1 MTNLVD
7 DFGKWWLESTG
18 RGRTAFRYSF
28 RESEIVT
35 AGFSMRVS
43 PWWNAIYLN
52 LHPTHFAVAIGPDGR
67 IMNLRGGYNKLIPG
81 RYTIH
86 YVDKQN
92 RVTVVPRTTETTF
105 DGFQVSL
112 ELVVTYRVIDPIKA
126 LEVQQAVDTLIVFIQ
141 SDLKE
146 FIRSH
151 KYNEIVGDMEGSQID
166 NDLVTRY
173 IKAQHATR
181 HQMSK
186 LFLVS
191 DIVVEEKIGDPRVN
205 EIREKYQLNQR
216 QYTVDSE
223 IQRQNQELE
232 KKVADQEAALKQIKT
247 TSEANLQDL
256 VQRMELQRIELERA
270 RAELQFKQE
279 KWLRAIDAISQSF
292 STQNYPRDPREVEI
306 ISELLSVM
314 GESTPK
320 PDETSLEEGASP
332 PAGTNGAANTKKID
346 ELTNTLLNWMKRK
359 RS

>member
-1 MTNLVD
+1 MTNLLN
-7 DFGKWWLESTG
+7 DFGKWWLESGG
-18 RGRTAFRYSF
+18 RSRTALRYSF
-28 RESEIVT
+28 RENEIVT
-35 AGFSMRVS
+35 AGISMKVS

-52 LHPTHFAVAIGPDGR
+52 LHPTHYAVAIGPDGR
-67 IMNLRGGYNKLIPG
+67 IMNLRGGFNKLIPG

-105 DGFQVSL
+105 DGFQASL

-151 KYNEIVGDMEGSQID
+151 KYNEIVGDMDGSKID

-173 IKAQHATR
+173 IKDQHATR

-186 LFLVS
+186 LFFIADV
-191 DIVVEEKIGDPRVN
+191 VVEEKIGDPRVN

-216 QYTVDSE
+216 QYVADSE

-232 KKVADQEAALKQIKT
+232 KKVADQEAAIKQIRT
-247 TSEANLQDL
+247 TSEANLQD
-256 VQRMELQRIELERA
+256 VIQKMELQRIELEKA

-292 STQNYPRDPREVEI
+292 STQAYPRDPREVELI
-306 ISELLSVM
+306 GELLNAM
-314 GESTPK
+314 GESTYRTG
-320 PDETSLEEGASP
+320 EATSEEEDSP
-332 PAGTNGAANTKKID
+332 PEGTNGSANTKKID
-346 ELTNTLLNWMKRK
+346 ELTNTLLNWMDRK